1 MLCHVLHAW
10 AVSQG
15 VDEYGE
21 LDVQEGGEAPDGPVD
36 LLNPGPGE
44 LKRGRPIDRRGRGG

>member
-1 MLCHVLHAW
+1 MCFYAW